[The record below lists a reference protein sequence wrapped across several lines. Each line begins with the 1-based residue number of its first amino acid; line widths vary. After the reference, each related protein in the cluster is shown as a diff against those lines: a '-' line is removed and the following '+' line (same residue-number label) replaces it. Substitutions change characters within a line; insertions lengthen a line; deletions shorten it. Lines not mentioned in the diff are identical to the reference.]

1 MDDRKKDLCLYRLE
15 KAEKCLSSA
24 KALVQLEDYCSA
36 VNRSYY
42 SIFHGIRG
50 LLALDG
56 VDFSKHSGVIAYFQ
70 KNYVKSGIF
79 EKEYSKILTE
89 AFEIRSESDYDDYY
103 IIAKEDAEIQI
114 QNSQFF
120 INGIMEYVNT
130 IISSGISS
138 GNR

>member
-56 VDFSKHSGVIAYFQ
+56 VDFSKHKCAVFHKWYYGVREYHYFFWD
-70 KNYVKSGIF
+70 IF
-79 EKEYSKILTE
+79 
-89 AFEIRSESDYDDYY
+89 
-103 IIAKEDAEIQI
+103 
-114 QNSQFF
+114 
-120 INGIMEYVNT
+120 
-130 IISSGISS
+130 
-138 GNR
+138 